1 MKKKRKLKKGLVL
14 IIVIVLVLIIIFVCS
29 TMLKKNKKPN
39 EVKVED
45 QVETYGYTLDD
56 NETSYYKD
64 LFKKLKEVLNADTVD
79 YEEYAKLVSQ
89 LFVADFF
96 NLDNKVSNSDI
107 GGIQFV
113 YNDYRDSFMKFAKE
127 SIYHI
132 VKNNLYGDRNQ
143 KLPIVSEV
151 SVDKIEVDSVSYLD
165 KSDKEGYVVD
175 VTISYKEDLGYQE
188 KATLYLVHADEKLEI
203 VRMSK

>member
-14 IIVIVLVLIIIFVCS
+14 IIVIVLVFIIIFACS